1 MRPITLSAAGWILLS
16 TLPEDKI
23 DNIVRR
29 ANIATQNPNERTD
42 TKTILARIKEIH
54 ENGYAYAENMPL
66 EGGSTLAL
74 RLPAELQGQP
84 VALALGGV
92 TDRFRKN
99 FTEYKRALFAAAEAV
114 KQDNDF
120 DLPVRISL

>member
-1 MRPITLSAAGWILLS
+1 MRPITLSAAGWIQLS

-29 ANIATQNPNERTD
+29 ANIGTQNPSERTD
-42 TKTILARIKEIH
+42 TKTILARIKEIR
-54 ENGYAYAENMPL
+54 ENGYAYAVSTPL

-84 VALALGGV
+84 VALALRGV
-92 TDRFRKN
+92 SDRFARN
-99 FTEYKRALFAAAEAV
+99 LAEYKRALFAAAEAV